1 MYELAEKK
9 RGKVIKHMFSQKDD
23 YNNYVDYMH
32 NGLRIVRW
40 SPDKRTYFFNNGAVC
55 FVIKIISTGEN
66 KISLHV
72 NNRCTQ
78 DKRQTKK
85 YAALIKELGGSL

>member
-1 MYELAEKK
+1 MYELTEKK
-9 RGKVIKHMFSQKDD
+9 RGKVIKHMFSRKED
-23 YNNYVDYMH
+23 YDNYVDYMC
-32 NGLRIVRW
+32 NGLRIVSW

-55 FVIKIISTGEN
+55 SIIKIISTGEN
-66 KISLHV
+66 KIFLHI

-85 YAALIKELGGSL
+85 YAALIEKFLG